1 MTWTS
6 TICVVIM
13 ATYGRTLCWKEKKHG
28 PEHRWGVCC
37 RGNIADH
44 GHYRREAI
52 TGYAPRCGRSVL
64 RAIRCA
70 SRRAGC
76 SLVVLVR
83 CFSVQDAGAGSYT
96 WPERVLLLDSVT
108 TVVLI
113 GNSRSTSSRGGVVS
127 AFRERFSCICDRWGL
142 YRFYRAW
149 KILSC
154 GVLRLL
160 EVSVSTVLCHG
171 SL

>member
-1 MTWTS
+1 MLE
-6 TICVVIM
+6 
-13 ATYGRTLCWKEKKHG
+13 AKKHG
-28 PEHRWGVCC
+28 NEHRWGVCC

-52 TGYAPRCGRSVL
+52 MGYSPGCGWSVL
-64 RAIRCA
+64 QANRCA
-70 SRRAGC
+70 SCRAGC

-83 CFSVQDAGAGSYT
+83 CFSVQDAGSYT

-108 TVVLI
+108 AVVPL
-113 GNSRSTSSRGGVVS
+113 GNSRSTSSRREVVS
-127 AFRERFSCICDRWGL
+127 VFRERFSSICDRWGL

-154 GVLRLL
+154 GVLGLL
-160 EVSVSTVLCHG
+160 EVSVSAIFCHG

>member
-1 MTWTS
+1 M
-6 TICVVIM
+6 CCN
-13 ATYGRTLCWKEKKHG
+13 YGNVRTHTLLEETKHG

-44 GHYRREAI
+44 GHHRRDAI
-52 TGYAPRCGRSVL
+52 TGYAPGCGRSVL

-70 SRRAGC
+70 SCRAGC

-83 CFSVQDAGAGSYT
+83 CFSVQDAGSYI

-108 TVVLI
+108 TVVPI
-113 GNSRSTSSRGGVVS
+113 GNSRSTSSQGGVVS
-127 AFRERFSCICDRWGL
+127 VFRERFSCIYDRWGL

-154 GVLRLL
+154 GVLGLL
-160 EVSVSTVLCHG
+160 EVSVSAILCHG
-171 SL
+171 LL